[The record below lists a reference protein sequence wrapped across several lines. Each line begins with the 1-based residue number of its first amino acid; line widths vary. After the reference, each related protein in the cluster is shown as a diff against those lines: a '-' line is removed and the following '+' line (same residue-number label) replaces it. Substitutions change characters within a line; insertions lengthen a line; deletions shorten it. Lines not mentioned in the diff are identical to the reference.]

1 MFVRKPPAAG
11 VMFLGNDTKAIFAEQ
26 GLFSLE
32 QAHARFIHAH
42 RRAR

>member
-1 MFVRKPPAAG
+1 MRAPVR
-11 VMFLGNDTKAIFAEQ
+11 LGARLGGASRYLTALVEQ